1 MWLTRSYPSELE
13 NMREIHPFLNWVFIH
28 FLFRCPPI
36 FTHSICKNETKK
48 HIIPFTPYPS
58 LQPSIPTGSA
68 MSMWTQGQYHLIIWL
83 WCTWQSRLTCLV
95 ITVAADGYI
104 KSRTLLWWD
113 KCEWILKLWAQ
124 PTWLREFSLLGSIFK
139 ENLKK
144 EKKKRKKE
152 KRISFFYFSQ
162 ITSIT
167 DLKSIPSQTLSLPS
181 PGCADSD
188 WK

>member
-1 MWLTRSYPSELE
+1 MQKR
-13 NMREIHPFLNWVFIH
+13 N
-28 FLFRCPPI
+28 
-36 FTHSICKNETKK
+36 KKK

-124 PTWLREFSLLGSIFK
+124 PTWLRELSLLGSIFK
-139 ENLKK
+139 ENLK
-144 EKKKRKKE
+144 EEKRKKE
-152 KRISFFYFSQ
+152 RKTY
-162 ITSIT
+162 
-167 DLKSIPSQTLSLPS
+167 LSLLFLTS
-181 PGCADSD
+181 HIHHWSKKHSFTDSLFAISRLRRF
-188 WK
+188 WLKRVKAWESKRT